1 MLTTR
6 RVVSYVLRVL
16 NVVLKLFFKEKPLV
30 SSVTLLCYFLL
41 VIEAAFIC
49 AVLLTSSAYLVTGK
63 SFRLLCSFYGRSFG
77 LFHGVISPLFKFQK
91 LKAKQHIILFN
102 FL

>member
-1 MLTTR
+1 MTFLCDSLLLT
-6 RVVSYVLRVL
+6 V
-16 NVVLKLFFKEKPLV
+16 
-30 SSVTLLCYFLL
+30 
-41 VIEAAFIC
+41 AAFIC

-77 LFHGVISPLFKFQK
+77 LFHGVISPLFNFQK